1 MNRRQRNK
9 EITRYL
15 IFGVLTTI
23 VNIISFYLL
32 DTVLNWPYLW
42 ANALSILFSI
52 LFAYITNKR
61 FVFNSETTTFQA
73 VVREF
78 ISFVSF
84 RLLSGGL
91 DMLSMWLLVDLIT
104 IDTFIAKLLT
114 QFIVV
119 VLNYVF
125 SKFFVFKK

>member
-119 VLNYVF
+119 VLNYIF